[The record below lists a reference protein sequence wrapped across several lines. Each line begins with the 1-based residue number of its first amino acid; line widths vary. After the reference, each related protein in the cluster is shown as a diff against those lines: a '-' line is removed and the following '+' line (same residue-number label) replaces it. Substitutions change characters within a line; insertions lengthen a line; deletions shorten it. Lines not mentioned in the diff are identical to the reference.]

1 MRNYTKAGMCS
12 ILTSLMLLAAGC
24 LPAGLSADAAR
35 RPQPTFNGNAWIA
48 YWDFDRGLKEAV
60 KIQSQLNSVSYFA
73 AAFDRNNKIILVGP
87 AEKFTAQKFTRYK
100 AEIKKYLTVVNDVYK
115 DINNPAGESI
125 EKDTQVLFRLFE
137 TDETMRGHSQD
148 LLARVKKHRFDGLE
162 IDYENIW
169 KNPQLAKKFVRFL
182 EVLVPAAEEA
192 KIPLRVILEPGIP
205 VTAYK
210 LPEGPEY
217 VLMCYNLFGV
227 HSVAAGPKA
236 DDPEGPE
243 YVLMCYNLFG
253 VHSVAAG
260 PKADDRFLDKMLGKV
275 KQLPRPHSIALA
287 TGGCVWQEG
296 KRPCFVTEQEALAL
310 QKELK
315 VTLHRDSLSAAQ
327 YFNGKDNAGKSVE
340 CWFADAKT
348 IIAWKRQALDYGV
361 DGISLWRLGGNH
373 KIQEYYPGIMNK
385 K

>member
-1 MRNYTKAGMCS
+1 MRNYIKAGMCTA
-12 ILTSLMLLAAGC
+12 LASLMLFAAGC

-35 RPQPTFNGNAWIA
+35 RPQPTFNGNAWVT

-73 AAFDRNNKIILVGP
+73 AAFDRNNRIMLMGP
-87 AEKFTAQKFTRYK
+87 AQKFTAQKFTRYR

-205 VTAYK
+205 VTTYK
-210 LPEGPEY
+210 L
-217 VLMCYNLFGV
+217 
-227 HSVAAGPKA
+227 
-236 DDPEGPE
+236 PEGPE

-296 KRPCFVTEQEALAL
+296 KRPCFITEQEALAL